1 MKAKG
6 LLIIGIIFVSL
17 FSCIG
22 EDRTNNQ
29 LNAEV
34 KQIDDYLA
42 GAGITE
48 NLLYDNANGSRIHVH
63 EYGKL
68 APPHEG
74 QEVTINYVGKL
85 FSNGATFASGVITD
99 KVQNLNPIGFRS
111 AVMSMMTGSNVT
123 AYIPSRSGFGA
134 AGANGVPPDAI
145 LVYDIYI
152 ANTERTPTE
161 NAQFKKD
168 STAIANYIADN
179 QFNYQYS
186 DGDIWYVI
194 DEAGVGIA
202 PNPFDVISGDYKLS
216 LMTDPGTIVE
226 EASLTLSPIWRLV
239 DGLRVSIPLLR
250 KGTRAQILVP
260 SVLGYGPT
268 GYGNVPGNANLIFEF
283 TLTDIHR

>member
-161 NAQFKKD
+161 KAQFKKD
-168 STAIANYIADN
+168 STDIVNYINTEALEHE
-179 QFNYQYS
+179 YRT
-186 DGDIWYVI
+186 GDVWLVV
-194 DEAGVGIA
+194 DQPGVGPTA
-202 PNPFDVISGDYKLS
+202 NPYDVVTMDYKLS
-216 LMTDPGTIVE
+216 LFSDPGTAFE
-226 EASLTLSPIWRLV
+226 EGTIEQQSIFSLI
-239 DGLRVSIPLLR
+239 DGFRIAMPMLNEGARARFILPSIH
-250 KGTRAQILVP
+250 
-260 SVLGYGPT
+260 GYGPT
-268 GYGNVPGNANLIFEF
+268 GRSGIPSNTILIYEV
-283 TLTDIHR
+283 TLSKIHR